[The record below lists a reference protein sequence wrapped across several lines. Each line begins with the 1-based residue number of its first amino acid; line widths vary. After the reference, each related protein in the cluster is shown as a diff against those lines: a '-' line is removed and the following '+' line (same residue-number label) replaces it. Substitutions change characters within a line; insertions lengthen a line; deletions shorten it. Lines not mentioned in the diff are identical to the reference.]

1 MRRRQR
7 HMFLTLCMSATLLSG
22 CMSTV
27 TDHMPDMSKPLGL
40 LKAKPAADAQTAAEV
55 SKRTS
60 FEQDA
65 DATSESAVLN
75 TLLARRSVIPSDSAL
90 KEVADV
96 ALTSSKRAAEA
107 QLQTAKLRAQAE
119 DKNWLPTL
127 SPEIS
132 LTTLSDV
139 IAGLVLE
146 QVLFDHGRKKAERAY
161 AAADVEV
168 AAVTL
173 SQDLNER
180 TFTAMALYIKG
191 LRGEE
196 KAAVGTASLAQMHKF
211 ERIVQGR
218 VDGGVSNKGDLR
230 MVRSKVKT
238 LQTKSQTASE
248 NAATALA
255 ELKAMTGTA
264 FTLRAAA
271 PLSAQSYPAV
281 EPLDVLKARAEADR
295 AVAQATV
302 ERAAQ
307 LPGLTAGAR
316 VTNKGNVGNLTVG
329 NDVGLGLGT
338 GARLKAIEAS
348 KDIAARQVDEAR
360 EDGARDRQRLE
371 SNIASLARQEV
382 EAKQLAQ
389 EGRDTD
395 TLFEAQFRA
404 GQRSVLEVVDV
415 YEQSV
420 LRALDGVDAKYDKL
434 LAQLELARDLG
445 LLADGDAI

>member
-1 MRRRQR
+1 MSRKLRQIG
-7 HMFLTLCMSATLLSG
+7 LLPLVGATLLGG
-22 CMSTV
+22 CMSSMPEIKNPFAATQDKQTTADV
-27 TDHMPDMSKPLGL
+27 TKRASFSQEEK
-40 LKAKPAADAQTAAEV
+40 DAQ
-55 SKRTS
+55 
-60 FEQDA
+60 
-65 DATSESAVLN
+65 SEILT
-75 TLLARRSVIPSDSAL
+75 TLLARQSVVPADSAL
-90 KEVADV
+90 GHVADV
-96 ALTSSKRAAEA
+96 ALTSSRRSAEA
-107 QLQTAKLRAQAE
+107 QLKTAKLRSEAE
-119 DKNWLPTL
+119 DKNWLPTIG
-127 SPEIS
+127 PTVS
-132 LTTLSDV
+132 LTSLGDV

-180 TFTAMALYIKG
+180 TFTAQALYLKG
-191 LRGEE
+191 LRGQD
-196 KAAVGTASLAQMHKF
+196 KARAGADALKQMTGF

-230 MVRSKVKT
+230 QVRTKIQT
-238 LQTKSQTASE
+238 LRTKSE
-248 NAATALA
+248 NASDSATTALS
-255 ELKAMTGTA
+255 ELKAMTNTD
-264 FTLRAAA
+264 FTLHPAA
-271 PLSAQSYPAV
+271 PLAVHSYPAV
-281 EPLDVLKARAEADR
+281 EPLDVLKASAEATR
-295 AVAQATV
+295 SVAQATV

-307 LPGLTAGAR
+307 LPGLSANAN
-316 VTNKGNVGNLTVG
+316 VTTGGNSGSLDIG

-360 EDGARDRQRLE
+360 EDGARAQNRLE
-371 SNIASLARQEV
+371 SHIQSLERQEV
-382 EAKQLAQ
+382 EANSLAR
-389 EGRDTD
+389 EGRETFK
-395 TLFEAQFRA
+395 LFEAQFRA

-420 LRALDGVDAKYDKL
+420 LRRLDGIDAKYDKI